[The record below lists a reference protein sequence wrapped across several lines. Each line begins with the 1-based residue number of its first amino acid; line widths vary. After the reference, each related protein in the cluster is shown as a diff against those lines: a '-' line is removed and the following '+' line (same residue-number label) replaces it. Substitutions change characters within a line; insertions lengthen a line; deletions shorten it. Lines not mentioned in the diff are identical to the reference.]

1 MMWKER
7 YRIGVDLI
15 DNQHRELFR
24 RLSSFIQVVQNEDP
38 WDQKLDDVKSTLNFM
53 QEYVVYHF
61 EDEERYQREI
71 GYPDYEEHREAH
83 AKFKEEINEYV
94 RLMEEEGFTEESI
107 QELAARLMTWL
118 IMHVGKADQRIG
130 EYAKSREGME

>member
-15 DNQHRELFR
+15 DDQHRELFK
-24 RLSSFIQVVQNEDP
+24 RLSNFIRVVQNGEP
-38 WDQKLDDVKSTLNFM
+38 WDEKLDEAKDTLGFM

-71 GYPDYEEHREAH
+71 GYPDYEEHRKIH
-83 AKFKEEINEYV
+83 AGFKAEVDEYV
-94 RLMEEEGFTEESI
+94 RLMEEEGFSEETM
-107 QELAARLMTWL
+107 QELAARFMTWL
-118 IMHVGKADQRIG
+118 IMHVGRADQRIG
-130 EYAKSREGME
+130 EYARSKEG